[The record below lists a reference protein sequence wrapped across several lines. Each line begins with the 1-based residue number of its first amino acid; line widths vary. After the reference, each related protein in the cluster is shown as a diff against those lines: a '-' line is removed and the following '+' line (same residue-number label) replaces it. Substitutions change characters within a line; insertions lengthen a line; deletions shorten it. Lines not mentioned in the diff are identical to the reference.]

1 MACEEQQE
9 AAGAII
15 MASEERMQCA
25 TSTSRLQHT
34 AKLGVC
40 GEKLQLTEATI
51 VACEE
56 QQEAAGAIIMASEE
70 RIKTATRYRK
80 SRLCGKML

>member
-1 MACEEQQE
+1 MALPIRAQSCTNACLQLTEATIVACEEQQE

-40 GEKLQLTEATI
+40 GEMLQLTEATI
-51 VACEE
+51 GGMRR
-56 QQEAAGAIIMASEE
+56 AARG
-70 RIKTATRYRK
+70 
-80 SRLCGKML
+80 CW